1 MATQAWS
8 SPMSTASDAA
18 FNAWVNELYQY
29 FTAAGLVQASDTGQ
43 LAYPYS
49 GGRGSTNNTE
59 VGYWMFYLNDSLFS
73 TAPIYIRI
81 APGRAASISTGRVM
95 VAAGTSTDGA
105 GTLTGNFTPE
115 GQMVSSGSSSG
126 TSYPSRI
133 CVVEGFVGIA
143 WKVGGVTNSNGAFYL
158 CRTCDN
164 SGAATGEGFW
174 LGCANA
180 NASGVMSRVTS
191 VDAVN
196 NAVITTTDYNACQSA
211 LVPMGLTGSSMT
223 AAGDLQA
230 FQCFGA
236 FRKVFP
242 LVGVCAVLVAEGT
255 DGTTLSVAMVGTT
268 PRTYIVNGT
277 QLSGNPVSGN
287 YAYYAML
294 WE

>member
-29 FTAAGLVQASDTGQ
+29 FTAAGLVQSSDTGQ

-49 GGRGSTNNTE
+49 GGRGGTNNTE

-81 APGRAASISTGRVM
+81 APGRGGSLTTGRVM
-95 VAAGTSTDGA
+95 VAAGTSTNGA
-105 GTLTGNFTPE
+105 GTLTGDFTPE
-115 GQMVSSGSSSG
+115 GQMVISNSSSG
-126 TSYPSRI
+126 TNLPSRI
-133 CVVEGFVGIA
+133 CVVNGFVGIA
-143 WKVGGVTNSNGAFYL
+143 WKVGGGASSNGAFYL

-180 NASGVMSRVTS
+180 NLSVVMSRVTS

-196 NAVITTTDYNACQSA
+196 NVVITTTDPASCQSA
-211 LVPMGLTGSSMT
+211 LVPMGLSASSMT

-242 LVGVCAVLVAEGT
+242 LVGVCAVITAEGT
-255 DGTTLSVAMVGTT
+255 DGATFSVAMVGTT

-277 QLSGNPVSGN
+277 QYSGNPTAGN
-287 YAYYAML
+287 FAYYAML